1 MPRIDLSAEER
12 GRVTRA
18 ITLAEKDT
26 SGEIVVVV
34 TRQSD
39 DYIHVPL
46 HIAAG
51 VALAVPLL
59 LYVPWF
65 VRLFPWAE
73 VSFKWIYLIQLLSF
87 IVVALVLSIRSLRY
101 LVTPRALMRKY
112 AHRNAASQFLT
123 RNMHT
128 TRGRTGVLIFVSL
141 LERFCEVVGDT
152 EIAAKVDH
160 ATWQSIVD
168 EMLPILHE
176 ERIGEGLVLGV
187 RRCGE
192 VLARHFPPG
201 TENPDE
207 LPNHLI
213 VID

>member
-1 MPRIDLSAEER
+1 MTRLDLSVEDR

-18 ITLAEKDT
+18 ITHAERDT

-46 HIAAG
+46 HIAAA
-51 VALAVPLL
+51 VALAMPLL
-59 LYVPWF
+59 LPWIS
-65 VRLFPWAE
+65 RLFPWAA
-73 VSFKWIYLIQLLSF
+73 VSFSWIYMIQLLSF
-87 IVVALVLSIRSLRY
+87 IVVALVLSIGPLRY

-112 AHRNAASQFLT
+112 GHRNAASQFLT

-152 EIAAKVDH
+152 EIAAKVSP

-168 EMLPILHE
+168 EMLPILHD
-176 ERIGEGLVLGV
+176 ERIGDGLVLGV

-192 VLARHFPPG
+192 VLAQHFPPG
-201 TENPDE
+201 TENSNE